1 MLIAGTDSALITG
14 RKAQLQAW
22 KREFAA
28 RPRIIYTRTPVSIE
42 PSPILPLALEHGHWT
57 GVTEAG
63 ETVASGSYTAKWRR
77 MGENWL
83 IEGELYLTLA

>member
-28 RPRIIYTRTPVSIE
+28 RPRTLYTRTPDRIE

-57 GVTEAG
+57 GIAETG
-63 ETVASGSYTAKWRR
+63 EPIASGSYTAKWRNLGDR
-77 MGENWL
+77 WV